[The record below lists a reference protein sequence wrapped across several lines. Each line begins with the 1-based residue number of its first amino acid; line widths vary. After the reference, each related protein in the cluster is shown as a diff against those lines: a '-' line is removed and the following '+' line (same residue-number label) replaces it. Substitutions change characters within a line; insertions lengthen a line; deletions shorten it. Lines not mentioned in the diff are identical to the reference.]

1 MSHEVET
8 MAFANEVPW
17 HGLGNR
23 VDPSV
28 SVDEMLVAAGLDWN
42 VGLHPI
48 YAEVNGKKITL
59 PTKRALVRDSDDK
72 VLTITGDNWRP
83 LQNRDALSFFKE
95 YAEAGGIKLETAGS
109 LKGGRLIWGLANL
122 GTGFTVN
129 RGRDAV
135 KGYLLIVSPHEVG
148 NAISIRTT
156 TVRVV
161 CANTMAM
168 AMRSHSAAHHRQAHT
183 KDFDVVAAREAIGLA
198 REQIG
203 QAELDAKTLN
213 KLKLSEFDT
222 VRFLATFFQPVESD
236 ADVKLLMDDPAKN
249 QSKVLR
255 QVIASVTSAP
265 GALPGT
271 GWGVMNGITH
281 WADHVAGRNSDTRL
295 NKAWFGDNARI
306 KIDAQN
312 ALLEMAN

>member
-23 VDPSV
+23 VDPSCT
-28 SVDEMLVAAGLDWN
+28 VDEMLVQAGLNWTVN
-42 VGLHPI
+42 LHPI
-48 YAEVNGKKITL
+48 YAEVNGKKIALKTR
-59 PTKRALVRDSDDK
+59 RALIRDSDDR
-72 VLTITGDNWRP
+72 VLTVTGDNWKP

-95 YAEAGGIKLETAGS
+95 YTEAGGIKLETAGS

-135 KGYLLIVSPHEVG
+135 KGYILIVSPHEVG
-148 NAISIRTT
+148 HAISVRTT

-168 AMRSHSAAHHRQAHT
+168 AMRGETQAYYRQNHLT
-183 KDFDVVAAREAIGLA
+183 EFDASKAREAIGLA
-198 REQIG
+198 KEQIG
-203 QAELDAKTLN
+203 QAELDAKTLQ

-222 VRFLATFFQPVESD
+222 VRFLASFFQPVESD
-236 ADVKLLMDDPAKN
+236 ADVKLLLDDPEKN
-249 QSKVLR
+249 QSKVLKEL
-255 QVIASVTSAP
+255 ISSVNTAP
-265 GALPGT
+265 GAVPGT
-271 GWGVMNGITH
+271 GWGIMNGITH
-281 WADHVAGRNSDTRL
+281 WTDHVAGRNVDTRL
-295 NKAWFGDNARI
+295 TRSWFGENSRV
-306 KIDAQN
+306 KVQAQK
-312 ALLEMAN
+312 ALLEMAA